1 MIHEPK
7 WLIQYGDIINK
18 LRIAL
23 YKFENSD
30 INLQSFINEIN
41 KSLISCG
48 YDPIKVI
55 MSDFMT
61 SFFDAYAVYVPRK
74 PMSIIYVS
82 TELMKK
88 PRPLLGRVLMHEVFH
103 HVLFQRPPS
112 LLFKLA
118 PRRVEPLILI
128 AMPLMIV
135 VALALLFYNAL
146 YNFLYYVIVIL
157 SLAMSSVTSVLI
169 KALNEHELVA
179 TAFVVYLITGEWV
192 RDWKYYRDED
202 VLMNTK
208 WRELV
213 IPKEVTVM

>member
-1 MIHEPK
+1 MTREPN
-7 WLIQYGDIINK
+7 WLIQYGDIINE
-18 LRIAL
+18 LRIIL
-23 YKFENSD
+23 YNFENGD
-30 INLQSFINEIN
+30 LDFQSFINEIN
-41 KSLISCG
+41 KSLINCG

-55 MSDFMT
+55 VSDFMT
-61 SFFDAYAVYVPRK
+61 SFFEAYAVYVPRK
-74 PMSIIYVS
+74 PMPIIYIS

-88 PRPLLGRVLMHEVFH
+88 PRPLIGRVLIHEVFH

-128 AMPLMIV
+128 SMPLIIMT
-135 VALALLFYNAL
+135 ALALLFYNAL
-146 YNFLYYVIVIL
+146 YSFLYYVVIIL
-157 SLAMSSVTSVLI
+157 SLIMSFITSVLI

-202 VLMNTK
+202 VLMSIK

>member
-118 PRRVEPLILI
+118 R
-128 AMPLMIV
+128 
-135 VALALLFYNAL
+135 
-146 YNFLYYVIVIL
+146 
-157 SLAMSSVTSVLI
+157 
-169 KALNEHELVA
+169 
-179 TAFVVYLITGEWV
+179 GG
-192 RDWKYYRDED
+192 
-202 VLMNTK
+202 
-208 WRELV
+208 
-213 IPKEVTVM
+213 

>member
-1 MIHEPK
+1 
-7 WLIQYGDIINK
+7 
-18 LRIAL
+18 
-23 YKFENSD
+23 
-30 INLQSFINEIN
+30 
-41 KSLISCG
+41 
-48 YDPIKVI
+48 
-55 MSDFMT
+55 
-61 SFFDAYAVYVPRK
+61 
-74 PMSIIYVS
+74 
-82 TELMKK
+82 
-88 PRPLLGRVLMHEVFH
+88 
-103 HVLFQRPPS
+103 
-112 LLFKLA
+112 
-118 PRRVEPLILI
+118 
-128 AMPLMIV
+128 MPLMIV